1 MSKREQDSSASLSQL
16 REQQVLINKA
26 LDEARDNIKKAA
38 NEVKKD
44 ISTYSEQFAT
54 VQDRTIESARDI
66 AEEYIESQREIIN
79 SFYQS
84 VWTPYVENVANRTIP
99 FPGVFSPPRTE
110 VYTNITRTVFVY
122 TSNVVDNFV
131 TTTRLANKT
140 AFANAELVGTSLQQA
155 RSSKRSSQ
163 NRILCNRANDSI
175 STKKTIIIKKI
186 FFYLFCCFISQLYS
200 EYRAKVHPLVTDL
213 TSYTKSKILL
223 LENPKQYKYVSVQ
236 TGKPMV
242 LIE

>member
-1 MSKREQDSSASLSQL
+1 MSKREQDSTNTTSVSPSQL
-16 REQQVLINKA
+16 QREQQVLINKA

-155 RSSKRSSQ
+155 RNSVREYS
-163 NRILCNRANDSI
+163 RIGVNTAKNFHEAANEAA
-175 STKKTIIIKKI
+175 KI
-186 FFYLFCCFISQLYS
+186 GFS
-200 EYRAKVHPLVTDL
+200 A
-213 TSYTKSKILL
+213 
-223 LENPKQYKYVSVQ
+223 
-236 TGKPMV
+236 
-242 LIE
+242 IEPTTASAQRRQ

>member
-54 VQDRTIESARDI
+54 VQDRTIES

-155 RSSKRSSQ
+155 RNSVREYS
-163 NRILCNRANDSI
+163 RIGVNTAKNFHEAANEAA
-175 STKKTIIIKKI
+175 KI
-186 FFYLFCCFISQLYS
+186 GFS
-200 EYRAKVHPLVTDL
+200 A
-213 TSYTKSKILL
+213 
-223 LENPKQYKYVSVQ
+223 
-236 TGKPMV
+236 
-242 LIE
+242 IEPTTASAQRRQ